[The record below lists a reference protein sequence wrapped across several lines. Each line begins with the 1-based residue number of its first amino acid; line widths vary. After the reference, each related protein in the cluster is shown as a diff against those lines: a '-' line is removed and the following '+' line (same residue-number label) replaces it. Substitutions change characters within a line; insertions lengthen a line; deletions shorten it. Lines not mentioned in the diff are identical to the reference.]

1 VWQDD
6 GTSFV
11 RTGTFRPTVKV
22 TVERMEY
29 RDGPASIYPI
39 PRIPTGF
46 VIDLSKE
53 EYHLRDPKTNELY
66 TIDTIIR
73 NAVWFF
79 PRVDPKAFN

>member
-1 VWQDD
+1 MESNTVWQDD

-11 RTGTFRPTVKV
+11 RTGTFRPTVKF

-29 RDGPASIYPI
+29 RDGPASIY
-39 PRIPTGF
+39 PTGF

-66 TIDTIIR
+66 TIDSIIR
-73 NAVWFF
+73 NAVCFF
-79 PRVDPKAFN
+79 P

>member
-1 VWQDD
+1 MESDTVWQDD
-6 GTSFV
+6 VV
-11 RTGTFRPTVKV
+11 RTGTFRP

-29 RDGPASIYPI
+29 RDGPAFIYPI

-46 VIDLSKE
+46 VIDLNKE

-73 NAVWFF
+73 NTVCFF
-79 PRVDPKAFN
+79 P